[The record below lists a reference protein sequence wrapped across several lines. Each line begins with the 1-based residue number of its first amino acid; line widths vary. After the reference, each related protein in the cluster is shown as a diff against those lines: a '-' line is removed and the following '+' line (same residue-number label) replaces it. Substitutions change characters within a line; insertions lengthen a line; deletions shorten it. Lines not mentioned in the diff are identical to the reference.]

1 MSLLGT
7 LATIGNVA
15 GTVGTVANAVGQVG
29 NALGAWGQVGQSQS
43 QGGSTQSG
51 GGQSQSMSKSGTNDE
66 QVMQYLKGAYQYQN
80 AEGERQSQFNQR
92 SMLEQMGY
100 NTLGSIIQG
109 VYNHIENSIAMNFN
123 STEAMKNREW
133 QEHMSNTAYQRAVED
148 MKKAGLNPILAFQNG
163 GASTPG
169 GSAGTISGASMGA
182 PSSSALG
189 VSRSSGFVP
198 NSYSSESWSQSDWYN
213 AAQSWNQ
220 MLSSTEMTPLG
231 LQKTL
236 SKIGEDTG
244 NLINK
249 TVGAGREAAKKGR
262 GNVNKAMD
270 NIRNG
275 HGIDNITGNK
285 NRVGGGAGRS
295 K

>member
-1 MSLLGT
+1 MKLLGT
-7 LATIGNVA
+7 VGKAA
-15 GTVGTVANAVGQVG
+15 GTVGTIG
-29 NALGAWGQVGQSQS
+29 NAIGTLGNAFGAWGQVGQSQS
-43 QGGSTQSG
+43 QGGSTQQG
-51 GGQSQSMSKSGTNDE
+51 GGHSQSMSSSGTNDQ
-66 QVMQYLKGAYQYQN
+66 QVMEYLKGAYQYQN
-80 AEGERQSQFNQR
+80 AEGAQQSQFNQK
-92 SMLEQMGY
+92 SMLQQMGY
-100 NTLGSIIQG
+100 NTLGAIMQG
-109 VYNHIENSIAMNFN
+109 VYNHIENSAAMNFN
-123 STEAMKNREW
+123 STEAMKDREW

-189 VSRSSGFVP
+189 VSRASGFVP

-220 MLSSTEMTPLG
+220 MLSSTGMTPLG

-236 SKIGEDTG
+236 SDIGTNTG
-244 NLINK
+244 NAINNAI
-249 TVGAGREAAKKGR
+249 GAGKKAGEKLR
-262 GNVNKAMD
+262 GNVNRAMD
-270 NIRNG
+270 NVRSG
-275 HGIDNITGNK
+275 HGIDNITGNRNK
-285 NRVGGGAGRS
+285 AGGGAGRR